1 MIMVMRYLIALLIL
15 IAQPGLAEVKGGGR
29 TIDCFCTD
37 KTGSRIELGV
47 TVCLF
52 VDGRAFLARCEMS
65 LNVPMWRETG
75 QGCISS
81 SLSEPLQSWNPGA
94 DPGAVDAQI

>member
-1 MIMVMRYLIALLIL
+1 MAGMRYIVGLLIIL
-15 IAQPGLAEVKGGGR
+15 AQPAPAEVKGGGR

-37 KTGSRIELGV
+37 KAGARVELGQ

-52 VDGRAFLARCEMS
+52 VGGRAFLARCEMS

-75 QGCISS
+75 QGCIAS
-81 SLSEPLQSWNPGA
+81 SLDIPNPGFSI
-94 DPGAVDAQI
+94 DAGTDTVRTNG